1 MMAGSESSSYTTA
14 SASSLPRH
22 RAWNTKSPLFLT
34 VVRRMFRMAA
44 YSETS
49 RTFLLHVRAQ
59 LDASLGPPAPTQRH
73 RSDTSGGRSQTPE
86 CPSCLCF
93 MVRPV
98 CLPCGHSLCKPC
110 LDRGSSRFSGDSTRC
125 PECQQSW
132 PVVPPGFICERK
144 PTLVLQNAFLKW
156 YPRWAECCKHR
167 EEGNKFAQEGDFP
180 LAVQWYSKALET
192 GKRTGR
198 DSGCISEVGG
208 ACTITPHLFLPF
220 PPPSLPSYCLP
231 L

>member
-1 MMAGSESSSYTTA
+1 MASGESSSSTTA
-14 SASSLPRH
+14 SASASTLPRH
-22 RAWNTKSPLFLT
+22 RAWNTKSPLLST
-34 VVRRMFRMAA
+34 VVCRMFHMAA

-59 LDASLGPPAPTQRH
+59 LDASLGPSAPAQRH
-73 RSDTSGGRSQTPE
+73 RSDRSGRRSQTPE

-110 LDRGSSRFSGDSTRC
+110 LDKGPSRFSGDSTRC

-144 PTLVLQNAFLKW
+144 PTLVLQNAFLK
-156 YPRWAECCKHR
+156 
-167 EEGNKFAQEGDFP
+167 
-180 LAVQWYSKALET
+180 
-192 GKRTGR
+192 
-198 DSGCISEVGG
+198 
-208 ACTITPHLFLPF
+208 
-220 PPPSLPSYCLP
+220 
-231 L
+231 